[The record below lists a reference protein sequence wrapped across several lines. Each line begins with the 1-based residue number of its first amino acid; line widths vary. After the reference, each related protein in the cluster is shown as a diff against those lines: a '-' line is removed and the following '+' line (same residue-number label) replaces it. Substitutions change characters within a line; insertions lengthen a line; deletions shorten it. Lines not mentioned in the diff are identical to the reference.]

1 MSVAS
6 DSVAP
11 DIGVYDAENRP
22 ILVAEVKGKPDSST
36 QWAAQLRRNL
46 AAHASFPDARYF
58 LVVTPN
64 TIYLWTRPVGTEL
77 APADATFD
85 ARVVLKPY
93 LDQFRD
99 PRNLTETALEIMVA
113 AWLDSLIDGYG
124 RSKLSPE
131 VHDRLEE
138 AGLLKALQGARL
150 EQS

>member
-1 MSVAS
+1 MSVAPQ
-6 DSVAP
+6 SVAP
-11 DIGVYDAENRP
+11 DIGVYDAENHA

-46 AAHASFPDARYF
+46 AAHASFPEARYF
-58 LVVTPN
+58 MVVTPN
-64 TIYLWTRPVGTEL
+64 TIYLWTRPVGTQL

-85 ARVVLKPY
+85 ARVVLRPY
-93 LDQFRD
+93 LERFRA
-99 PRNLTETALEIMVA
+99 PNLTETALEIMVA

-124 RSKLSPE
+124 RSKLPPD